1 MAVLTRSHL
10 VVIAP
15 WPGCSPLTCRPD
27 REEKWRNICGWPGR
41 PANLSGRRTDWEW
54 WDYRQHLSSG
64 HTGQPATWSESHL
77 DTTPPSSW
85 SETPG
90 LESLPW
96 WPSSGLGSLI
106 AATPELTS
114 RVSTPAASCKDR
126 GSNSPSTTPQVN
138 RTPLSHA
145 LDSLKV
151 IDIIYWSFD
160 VSGSPGPNS
169 PREVAYRE
177 ADVFLLCYKISDIS
191 SLFSAINH
199 WVPELRSFAPVT
211 PIILVGC
218 QTDLRGDRQTIS
230 SLARQGRSPVSA
242 DQARSFSQ
250 QAGAVSSVETSAKL
264 SNNGPEA
271 IFQLAAQIS
280 LEQVRNQEYNKP
292 SPVSTSTPSN
302 SLERSTESPESFW
315 DQYQYNSPSHRRSN
329 SLFNRSPSLSSSLNS
344 TRSSISI
351 PTVKSPNDLR
361 RNSLTRG
368 KQNICPEKM
377 IKIKCQRLN
386 ANKIYEEVEIEVP
399 APIYETLQA
408 SNEISSSNMTG
419 LLKRKESFS
428 SKLKHLFLRN

>member
-1 MAVLTRSHL
+1 M
-10 VVIAP
+10 
-15 WPGCSPLTCRPD
+15 
-27 REEKWRNICGWPGR
+27 
-41 PANLSGRRTDWEW
+41 
-54 WDYRQHLSSG
+54 
-64 HTGQPATWSESHL
+64 
-77 DTTPPSSW
+77 
-85 SETPG
+85 
-90 LESLPW
+90 
-96 WPSSGLGSLI
+96 
-106 AATPELTS
+106 
-114 RVSTPAASCKDR
+114 
-126 GSNSPSTTPQVN
+126 
-138 RTPLSHA
+138 
-145 LDSLKV
+145 
-151 IDIIYWSFD
+151 
-160 VSGSPGPNS
+160 
-169 PREVAYRE
+169 
-177 ADVFLLCYKISDIS
+177 
-191 SLFSAINH
+191 
-199 WVPELRSFAPVT
+199 PELRSFAPVT

-250 QAGAVSSVETSAKL
+250 QAGAVSYVETSAKL

-351 PTVKSPNDLR
+351 PTAKSPNDLR